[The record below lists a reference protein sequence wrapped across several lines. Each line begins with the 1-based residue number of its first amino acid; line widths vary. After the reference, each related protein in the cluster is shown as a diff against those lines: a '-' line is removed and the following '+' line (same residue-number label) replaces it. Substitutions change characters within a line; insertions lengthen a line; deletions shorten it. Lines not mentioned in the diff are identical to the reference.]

1 MRRPSGFVVHAVLIL
16 LVAFKAAPGLGEPVS
31 LKRAVQLALTHST
44 TAVSAAADEQKA
56 FASYREVRN
65 GYIPSLTVGAGLGA
79 SWGFPLS
86 LAGSAPSLFNVN
98 AQSILFN
105 PAQREFLKAARTEYQ
120 ASKLQTKDQRDLVIQ
135 DTVSTYSELVNWE
148 KRLERLGREEAEA
161 NRMEQAVTERLK
173 EGVDSALDLSKAK
186 LTAARVHLRV
196 AQTRGSVDVLRQH
209 LAQLTGVAPNAIEIV
224 AESVPALPS
233 VGQDD
238 DLAGNA
244 AKTSPAVQLADQ
256 RSIASGLRARGEHRA
271 MLPSFDFAAQY
282 ALLSKFNNYDV
293 YYNAFQR
300 NNATIGVSI
309 VFPFLNYSQRARA
322 NGADAEALKAKK
334 QAEAVR
340 NQVSED
346 TLKLQRSVAQLTAAR
361 NVADLEY
368 EVAQSGLDAAQGRTA
383 ADTATLHE
391 LDDARTQAAERY
403 LAAQDAAIELA
414 RARIALM
421 RSTGELE
428 KWVQAGQD

>member
-1 MRRPSGFVVHAVLIL
+1 
-16 LVAFKAAPGLGEPVS
+16 
-31 LKRAVQLALTHST
+31 
-44 TAVSAAADEQKA
+44 VSAAADEQKA

-65 GYIPSLTVGAGLGA
+65 AYIPSLTVGAGLGA

-209 LAQLTGVAPNAIEIV
+209 LAQLTGVALNAIETV
-224 AESVPALPS
+224 AESIPALPS

-361 NVADLEY
+361 DVADLEY

>member
-1 MRRPSGFVVHAVLIL
+1 
-16 LVAFKAAPGLGEPVS
+16 VS

-65 GYIPSLTVGAGLGA
+65 AYIPSLTVGAGLGA

-161 NRMEQAVTERLK
+161 NRMEQAVAERLK

-209 LAQLTGVAPNAIEIV
+209 LAQLTGVALNAIETV
-224 AESVPALPS
+224 AESIPALPS

-361 NVADLEY
+361 DVADLEY

>member
-1 MRRPSGFVVHAVLIL
+1 
-16 LVAFKAAPGLGEPVS
+16 VS

-65 GYIPSLTVGAGLGA
+65 AYIPSLTVGAGLGA

-161 NRMEQAVTERLK
+161 NRMEQAVAERLK

-361 NVADLEY
+361 DVADLEY

>member
-1 MRRPSGFVVHAVLIL
+1 
-16 LVAFKAAPGLGEPVS
+16 VS

-65 GYIPSLTVGAGLGA
+65 AYIPSLTVGAGLGA

-148 KRLERLGREEAEA
+148 KRLERLGREEAEF
-161 NRMEQAVTERLK
+161 NSMEPAATERLK

-361 NVADLEY
+361 DVADLEY

>member
-1 MRRPSGFVVHAVLIL
+1 
-16 LVAFKAAPGLGEPVS
+16 VS

-65 GYIPSLTVGAGLGA
+65 AYIPSLTVGAGLGA

-209 LAQLTGVAPNAIEIV
+209 LAQLTGVALNAIETV
-224 AESVPALPS
+224 AESIPALPS

>member
-1 MRRPSGFVVHAVLIL
+1 
-16 LVAFKAAPGLGEPVS
+16 
-31 LKRAVQLALTHST
+31 VQLALTHST

-65 GYIPSLTVGAGLGA
+65 AYIPSLTVGAGLGA

-209 LAQLTGVAPNAIEIV
+209 LAQLTGVALNAIETV
-224 AESVPALPS
+224 AESIPALPS

>member
-1 MRRPSGFVVHAVLIL
+1 
-16 LVAFKAAPGLGEPVS
+16 VS

-65 GYIPSLTVGAGLGA
+65 AYIPSLTVGAGLGA

>member
-1 MRRPSGFVVHAVLIL
+1 
-16 LVAFKAAPGLGEPVS
+16 
-31 LKRAVQLALTHST
+31 
-44 TAVSAAADEQKA
+44 
-56 FASYREVRN
+56 
-65 GYIPSLTVGAGLGA
+65 
-79 SWGFPLS
+79 
-86 LAGSAPSLFNVN
+86 
-98 AQSILFN
+98 
-105 PAQREFLKAARTEYQ
+105 
-120 ASKLQTKDQRDLVIQ
+120 VIQ

>member
-1 MRRPSGFVVHAVLIL
+1 
-16 LVAFKAAPGLGEPVS
+16 VS

-65 GYIPSLTVGAGLGA
+65 AYIPSLTVGAGLGA

-361 NVADLEY
+361 DVADLEY

>member
-1 MRRPSGFVVHAVLIL
+1 
-16 LVAFKAAPGLGEPVS
+16 VS

-65 GYIPSLTVGAGLGA
+65 AYIPSLTVGAGLGA

-209 LAQLTGVAPNAIEIV
+209 LAQLTGVALNAIETV
-224 AESVPALPS
+224 AESIPALPS

-361 NVADLEY
+361 DVADLEY

>member
-1 MRRPSGFVVHAVLIL
+1 
-16 LVAFKAAPGLGEPVS
+16 
-31 LKRAVQLALTHST
+31 VQLALTHST

-65 GYIPSLTVGAGLGA
+65 AYIPSLTVGAGLGA

-361 NVADLEY
+361 DVADLEY

>member
-1 MRRPSGFVVHAVLIL
+1 
-16 LVAFKAAPGLGEPVS
+16 
-31 LKRAVQLALTHST
+31 VQLALTHST

-65 GYIPSLTVGAGLGA
+65 AYIPNLTVGAGLGA

-209 LAQLTGVAPNAIEIV
+209 LAQLTGVALNAIETV
-224 AESVPALPS
+224 AESIPALPS

-361 NVADLEY
+361 DVADLEY

>member
-1 MRRPSGFVVHAVLIL
+1 
-16 LVAFKAAPGLGEPVS
+16 VS

-65 GYIPSLTVGAGLGA
+65 AYIPSLTVGAGLGA

-209 LAQLTGVAPNAIEIV
+209 LAQLTGVALNAIETV
-224 AESVPALPS
+224 AESIPALPS

-361 NVADLEY
+361 DVADLEY

-391 LDDARTQAAERY
+391 LDDARIQAAERY

>member
-1 MRRPSGFVVHAVLIL
+1 
-16 LVAFKAAPGLGEPVS
+16 
-31 LKRAVQLALTHST
+31 VQLALTHST

-65 GYIPSLTVGAGLGA
+65 AYIPSLTVGAGLGA

>member
-1 MRRPSGFVVHAVLIL
+1 
-16 LVAFKAAPGLGEPVS
+16 
-31 LKRAVQLALTHST
+31 VQLALTHST

-65 GYIPSLTVGAGLGA
+65 AYIPSLTVGAGLGA

-209 LAQLTGVAPNAIEIV
+209 LAQLTGVALNAIETV

-361 NVADLEY
+361 DVADLEY

>member
-65 GYIPSLTVGAGLGA
+65 AYIPSLTVGAGLGA

-161 NRMEQAVTERLK
+161 NRMEQAVAERLK

-209 LAQLTGVAPNAIEIV
+209 LAQLTGVA
-224 AESVPALPS
+224 AEC
-233 VGQDD
+233 D
-238 DLAGNA
+238 
-244 AKTSPAVQLADQ
+244 
-256 RSIASGLRARGEHRA
+256 
-271 MLPSFDFAAQY
+271 
-282 ALLSKFNNYDV
+282 
-293 YYNAFQR
+293 
-300 NNATIGVSI
+300 
-309 VFPFLNYSQRARA
+309 
-322 NGADAEALKAKK
+322 
-334 QAEAVR
+334 
-340 NQVSED
+340 
-346 TLKLQRSVAQLTAAR
+346 
-361 NVADLEY
+361 
-368 EVAQSGLDAAQGRTA
+368 
-383 ADTATLHE
+383 
-391 LDDARTQAAERY
+391 
-403 LAAQDAAIELA
+403 
-414 RARIALM
+414 
-421 RSTGELE
+421 
-428 KWVQAGQD
+428 